1 MSETEKKTEGKAYKK
16 TEEKAYNNGEKQEV
30 FILKNNIQLN

>member
-16 TEEKAYNNGEKQEV
+16 TEGKAYKNGEKQEV
-30 FILKNNIQLN
+30 FILKNNIQFN